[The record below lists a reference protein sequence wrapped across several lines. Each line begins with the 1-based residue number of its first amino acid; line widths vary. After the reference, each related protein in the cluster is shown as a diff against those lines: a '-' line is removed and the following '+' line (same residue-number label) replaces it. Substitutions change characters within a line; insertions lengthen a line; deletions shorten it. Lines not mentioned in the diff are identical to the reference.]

1 VLGLPWFTSFL
12 QVLHQ
17 VFAALRSS
25 FSPERRSYAQKR
37 SSDEKFRVLKV
48 EKTKSLN
55 L

>member
-25 FSPERRSYAQKR
+25 FSPEMHSYAQKR
-37 SSDEKFRVLKV
+37 SSDEKFHAFKA
-48 EKTKSLN
+48 EKHKPLN
-55 L
+55 S